1 MNYLDIG
8 ILDLPDEILVIIL
21 SKLKHVDVLYSLVGV
36 HERFDRIICD
46 TLFTRSIDLSTISS
60 NYKNASLINKM
71 LNRFCVDILPKIHHN
86 IECLTLEPCSME
98 YILQASNYPNLHK
111 LNLVKLD
118 IEQVL
123 NYFNGT

>member
-86 IECLTLEPCSME
+86 IECLTLETCSME

-111 LNLVKLD
+111 LNLV
-118 IEQVL
+118 
-123 NYFNGT
+123 